1 MRVLKVVL
9 DGITTSFR
17 YPHFLVG
24 RHPSL
29 PMPPPSTV
37 YGHIC
42 SAFGSFVDPS
52 DLYFAY
58 SFSYAGVGDDV
69 EHLQIIQKVV
79 TRKHVRRGTRSR
91 RVRTNGEAVP
101 ANVIIQV
108 GPVSRELLLFPH
120 LELYVAANSERLLE
134 RLRQAFSSPAY
145 PVVLGRSQDLCS
157 YRLIELVELERSTD
171 AYFEDALLPWEY
183 RMRTTAG
190 FMVRMPRFIDP
201 TDRRRVI
208 WGDYLVLTGRA
219 LLEEGPPGPT
229 RVAVQKGKLEWV
241 DPTTPP
247 VRGRRRAVVWHS
259 FVQEQE

>member
-42 SAFGSFVDPS
+42 SAFGSFINPS
-52 DLYFAY
+52 GLCFAY

-69 EHLQIIQKVV
+69 EHLQIIEKVM
-79 TRKHVRRGTRSR
+79 TRKRVRSGIRSR
-91 RVRTNGEAVP
+91 RVRKKGEAVP
-101 ANVIIQV
+101 ENIRVQV
-108 GPVSRELLLFPH
+108 GPVARELLLFPH
-120 LELYVAANSERLLE
+120 LELYVGANSEKLLDE
-134 RLRQAFSSPAY
+134 LRQAFSSPVY

-157 YRLIELVELERSTD
+157 YRLIELVELERSTE
-171 AYFEDALLPWEY
+171 AYFEHALLPWEY

-201 TDRRRVI
+201 ANRRRVV

-229 RVAVQKGKLEWV
+229 RVSAQNGKLEWV

-247 VRGRRRAVVWHS
+247 VRGRRRAVVWHT